1 MPLDKI
7 VLYLFIA
14 AAGLWALIL
23 FAGLVA
29 TLPYGLPILI
39 IFLVV
44 AYVVYRVVRERLDN
58 REDDYYEDNIDR

>member
-29 TLPYGLPILI
+29 TLPYGLPMLI